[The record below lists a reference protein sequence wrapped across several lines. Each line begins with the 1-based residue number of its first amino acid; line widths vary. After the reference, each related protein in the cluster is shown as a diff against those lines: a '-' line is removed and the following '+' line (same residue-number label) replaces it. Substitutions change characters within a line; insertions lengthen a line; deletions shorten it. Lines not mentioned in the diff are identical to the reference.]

1 MLQWLRGAAL
11 TALRPLLPP
20 QIVCVPHDWRVT
32 LVIIM
37 IGNAAAS
44 FLLEVRLRNTTPC
57 LLAVIELLLKLQTVI
72 CMH

>member
-1 MLQWLRGAAL
+1 MLHWLRGAAL
-11 TALRPLLPP
+11 TALHPP

-44 FLLEVRLRNTTPC
+44 FLLEVRLRNHHTLPAC
-57 LLAVIELLLKLQTVI
+57 
-72 CMH
+72 CD